1 MSLRVVGI
9 DTKQTAVLAMTDNVK
24 SDVRRGKPMME
35 Q

>member
-24 SDVRRGKPMME
+24 SDVRQEGNL
-35 Q
+35 